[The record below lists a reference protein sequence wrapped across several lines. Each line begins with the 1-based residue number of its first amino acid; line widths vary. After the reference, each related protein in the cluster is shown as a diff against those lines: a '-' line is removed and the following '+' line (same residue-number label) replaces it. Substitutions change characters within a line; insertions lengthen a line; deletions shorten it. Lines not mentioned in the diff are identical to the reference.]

1 MFQRRQKSKTIRH
14 RFFSG
19 LSAFAVAAMLPFGAF
34 ALDQVILR
42 TSGNDEDLTAS
53 LRGASLSVAAL
64 ENETDNIQDII
75 SAARADY
82 GRILGALYTEGYY
95 AGVISIKVDGRE
107 AADIAPFATPK
118 SISRIDISVEQGRQ
132 FTFSRAVVQPLAK
145 DTSLP
150 SAFAAGEIAKSNVIS
165 SAASAGIKGWREQG
179 HAKAGLGAQSVKA
192 NNANGTLNTQIDLAP
207 GPKLTFGTLTLENRG
222 VVPDERVLQ
231 IAGYPEG
238 EVFSPEEVNEVSKRL
253 RRAGTFSVATVTEAE
268 NIGPNDSLPM
278 TLIVDDQLP
287 RRIGYGAEYSTTE
300 GITLSAFWIHRN
312 FLGGAETFEVR
323 GEIANIASSDA
334 ATGGTDYFLGTRLTR
349 PAIYGPDTNGSLF
362 ATIEQN
368 DDPGYFERKGLVGL
382 SATRIFNDDLTFEL
396 GLGFRYSYYEDD
408 FGERDFYHLVVPA
421 DLTWDK
427 RDDEYNPT
435 RDFYLRTR
443 LEPFIG
449 VAGSKTGAQ
458 LTGDL
463 RGYYGF
469 GEDRR
474 FVLAGRAQIGSVLG
488 TSIADTP
495 PDYLFFSGGSGTVRG
510 HSYQSLFLTL
520 DNGFE
525 TGGKSFVGFSLEAR
539 SLITESIGVVGF
551 YDVGYIGEES
561 YLGSNSEGQ
570 SGAGIGVRYNT
581 GIGPLRLDVAY
592 PVSGAQPDD
601 DGIKLYIGIGQAF

>member
-1 MFQRRQKSKTIRH
+1 
-14 RFFSG
+14 
-19 LSAFAVAAMLPFGAF
+19 MLPIAGY

-42 TSGNDEDLTAS
+42 TSGDNEDLSAS
-53 LRGASLSVAAL
+53 LRNASLSAAAL
-64 ENETDNIQDII
+64 DNETDNIQDII

-82 GRILGALYTEGYY
+82 GRILGALYAEGYY
-95 AGVISIKVDGRE
+95 AGVISIKIDGRE
-107 AADIAPFATPK
+107 AADIAPFARPK
-118 SISRIDISVEQGRQ
+118 TINRIEISVEQGRQ
-132 FTFSRAVVQPLAK
+132 FTFSRAVVQPLAN
-145 DTSLP
+145 DTDLP
-150 SAFAAGEIAKSNVIS
+150 SGFATGEIAKSNVIS
-165 SAASAGIKGWREQG
+165 SAASAGIKGWQEKG

-192 NNANGTLNTQIDLAP
+192 NNTDGTLNTQIDLAP

-278 TLIVDDQLP
+278 TLIVDDQKP
-287 RRIGYGAEYSTTE
+287 RRIGFGAEYSTTE
-300 GITLSAFWIHRN
+300 GISLTAFWLHRN

-323 GEIANIASSDA
+323 GEIGNIANSDT
-334 ATGGTDYFLGTRLTR
+334 ATGGTDYLLGARLTR
-349 PAIYGPDTNGSLF
+349 PAIYGPDTSGSLF
-362 ATIEQN
+362 ATLEQN
-368 DDPGYFERKGLVGL
+368 DDPGYFERKGVIGL
-382 SATRIFNDDLTFEL
+382 SATRIFSDEL
-396 GLGFRYSYYEDD
+396 SVDLGFGYRYSYYEDD
-408 FGERDFYHLVVPA
+408 FGDRNFHHLVIPA

-435 RDFYLRTR
+435 RDFYLRAQA
-443 LEPFIG
+443 EPFIG

-469 GEDRR
+469 GEERN
-474 FVLAGRAQIGSVLG
+474 FVLAGRAQIGSVVG
-488 TSIADTP
+488 TSIAETP

-510 HSYQSLFLTL
+510 HSYQSLYITL
-520 DNGFE
+520 PNGFE

-539 SLITESIGVVGF
+539 SLITDSIGVVGF

-561 YLGSNSEGQ
+561 YLGSNYESQ
-570 SGAGIGVRYNT
+570 AGAGIGVRYNT